1 MNMKTSPH
9 PIEITCSRDFLDWLA
24 EEQISLAFTTYQTN
38 RLFLLG
44 RKPNGDLSTFERLFD
59 RPMGLYARSDRLY
72 VGCRYQV
79 WQLDNT
85 LPPGETHDGYDALY
99 VPRRSFTTGDIDI
112 HDVRQD
118 KDGRLIFVNTLYSCL
133 ATLSERYS
141 FAPLWQPPF
150 ISKLAP
156 EDRCHLNGLAIDAE
170 GLPRYATAVSRS
182 DVFSG
187 WRKRREAGGILID
200 IQNDEILL
208 DTLSMPHSPRL
219 HDGKLWLLNAG
230 SGDLGYVDQEKA
242 EFVPVA
248 FCPGFARGLVF
259 HKHYAI
265 VGLSKPRRV
274 KAFEGL
280 SLDDKLAAKD
290 VDALC
295 GLVVIDTRT
304 GNVAHW
310 VEVEGI
316 VSELYDVAVLP
327 GVKQPMALGFKS
339 DEISRYVAID
349 YPDAAPVFQQLKAT
363 PNAHTTPID
372 FIGMQSAGI
381 STSPSA
387 PNPQPPTAKRPATSP
402 YRFQLSF
409 DMSLSSVLS
418 EYSRLT
424 FPPLNEQVRGRIFF
438 EPLLAAVARL
448 GDEIV
453 GLALAEVSQDR
464 QGASLFSCYVDAP
477 HRRKGIAVQ
486 LLASLSHGLKQNGLK
501 YLDLVYSTDWPS
513 ASIVEHILKKY
524 HWAPSRTTLYQYK
537 TNSATISAAPWLYDE
552 HANLP
557 SGYTLF
563 EWRNLTPEDRATI
576 QNKQADTGWYPP
588 NLGPFQADDHLAFN
602 GMGLR
607 YQGEVVGWM
616 VTLQSAPDTV
626 QYSSFFVS
634 SEHRRQQVSIP
645 LLAAVIN
652 RQIES
657 DLPYYIWQV
666 SADNDVMLAFVR
678 RYLMIYL
685 TKQTERRISRKI
697 L

>member
-1 MNMKTSPH
+1 MTTSPH
-9 PIEITCSRDFLDWLA
+9 LIEITCSRDFLDWLS

-59 RPMGLYARSDRLY
+59 RPMGLYAHANRLY
-72 VGCRYQV
+72 VGCRYQI

-112 HDVRQD
+112 HDVRLD

-187 WRKRREAGGILID
+187 WRKRRESGGILID
-200 IQNDEILL
+200 IQNNEILL

-230 SGDLGYVDQEKA
+230 SGDLGYVDQEKGA
-242 EFVPVA
+242 FVPVA
-248 FCPGFARGLVF
+248 FCPGFARGLAF

-265 VGLSKPRRV
+265 VGISKPRRV

-316 VSELYDVAVLP
+316 ISELYDVAVLP

-339 DEISRYVAID
+339 DEISRFVAID
-349 YPDAAPVFQQLKAT
+349 YPDAAPIFQQLKAA
-363 PNAHTTPID
+363 PNAQTTPIN
-372 FIGMQSAGI
+372 FISMQPEVT

-387 PNPQPPTAKRPATSP
+387 PPPVKQRTASP

-409 DMSLSSVLS
+409 DMSLAAALS
-418 EYSRLT
+418 GYGHLT
-424 FPPLNEQVRGRIFF
+424 FPPLGEQVRGLVFR
-438 EPLLAAVARL
+438 EPLLAAVSL
-448 GDEIV
+448 YGDQVV
-453 GLALAEVSQDR
+453 GLALAEIAPNN
-464 QGASLFSCYVDAP
+464 QGAKLFSCYVDAP

-486 LLASLSHGLKQNGLK
+486 LLASLSRGLKQNGLK
-501 YLDLVYSTDWPS
+501 YLDLGYSTDWPS
-513 ASIVEHILKKY
+513 APIVEHILKKY
-524 HWAPSRTTLYQYK
+524 HWVPSKTTLYQYK
-537 TNSATISAAPWLYDE
+537 TNTATISNAPWLSDE
-552 HANLP
+552 NANLP
-557 SGYTLF
+557 SGYSLF
-563 EWRNLTPEDRATI
+563 EWCNLPPEDRGAI
-576 QNKQADTGWYPP
+576 QRKQAETNWYPP
-588 NLGPFQADDHLAFN
+588 NLSPFQTDDHLAFN

-634 SEHRRQQVSIP
+634 SEHRRQPVSVP
-645 LLAAVIN
+645 LLAAAIN
-652 RQIES
+652 RQIKS
-657 DLPYYIWQV
+657 DLPNYIWQV
-666 SADNDVMLAFVR
+666 SADNDAMLAFVD
-678 RYLMIYL
+678 RYLKSYL